1 MRPTVSPFKCGLRF
15 AALLLP
21 LLLLCGARALALD
34 PGRELSQFSRQVW
47 QTENGLPQNT
57 VHAVIQT
64 RDGDLSAATE
74 EGLARFDGLGFVVF
88 DKENTPQLKTN
99 DIRSVMQDHAGALWL
114 STGEG
119 LVRLAGGESASFTTE
134 QGLPGDDVKLAF
146 EDRARAIWVGPAAA
160 LAGGGVQALFEG
172 GDGTLWVGTTD
183 GLSRFREGKFLS
195 LDAGDALAGVG
206 VQAIEKSGG

>member
-21 LLLLCGARALALD
+21 LLLLCGARELALH
-34 PGRELSQFSRQVW
+34 PGRERSQFSRQVW

-64 RDGDLSAATE
+64 RDGYLWAATE

-99 DIRSVMQDHAGALWL
+99 DIRSVMQD
-114 STGEG
+114 
-119 LVRLAGGESASFTTE
+119 R
-134 QGLPGDDVKLAF
+134 
-146 EDRARAIWVGPAAA
+146 
-160 LAGGGVQALFEG
+160 
-172 GDGTLWVGTTD
+172 
-183 GLSRFREGKFLS
+183 
-195 LDAGDALAGVG
+195 AGDR
-206 VQAIEKSGG
+206 KSTRLNSSHVS